1 MALNK
6 DNNAQNQRDH
16 TSTEEQEQE
25 FNYYHR
31 LPHELRHMIRQV
43 AIKDREQSYLEAR
56 DDLTRRALPH
66 VHINSLRPYIRPE
79 DPSLAALAYVDR
91 EWQEDVEK
99 QLFKQLVL
107 FNQLV
112 VCNQLFLYDQLVPIN
127 NDWDIPELDLLSFQ
141 QYTGGHNKYR
151 RKYLSHLSSCF
162 RPEEEAEVLGQCS
175 THSWQSF
182 FKS

>member
-16 TSTEEQEQE
+16 TSTEEQE
-25 FNYYHR
+25 FNNYHR
-31 LPHELRHMIRQV
+31 LPHELRHMIRQI

-79 DPSLAALAYVDR
+79 DLSLAALACVDK

-107 FNQLV
+107 FKDRNH
-112 VCNQLFLYDQLVPIN
+112 PTE
-127 NDWDIPELDLLSFQ
+127 P
-141 QYTGGHNKYR
+141 T
-151 RKYLSHLSSCF
+151 
-162 RPEEEAEVLGQCS
+162 
-175 THSWQSF
+175 THSHRGSPTPPPTHPRGARNLCHPPHPTPRKGDPRWVLVGGGF
-182 FKS
+182 IG